1 MVYTLDMLDPEYRTG
16 AQGVAMS
23 AMHTE
28 YIVSNSTARASQAR
42 EGGQLITRPRSRM
55 LWSLTLAPS
64 RLLSARW
71 DRNRDAI
78 TVSR

>member
-42 EGGQLITRPRSRM
+42 EG
-55 LWSLTLAPS
+55 
-64 RLLSARW
+64 
-71 DRNRDAI
+71 
-78 TVSR
+78 VYH